1 MQRCKGE
8 NLTVLSELGMRS
20 WFRDLF
26 IGKNNTQKL
35 GAFDPYMNEYV
46 LSSND
51 TELPAEEVVLNCGV
65 QRRLTVSAASPESF
79 TVNLGNTVGTCE
91 IAYNI
96 VSFDDPAG
104 SITISEDYTGSSTNV
119 NTIGAGTFNFTKNSV
134 SDEDVVITLS
144 PAGGGGPGSKQVV
157 VLDITV
163 GCPQAQQ
170 ITLIEVCV
178 SKDSQ
183 VGDTIHNQYQWTD
196 GSTFVSPLHSKS
208 VRLALGDGDAL
219 TEEVSDYT
227 VITAPQGGGI
237 IPNNGDT
244 LSIISNKRS
253 SDSFVFEGTNR
264 LMFLR
269 SATLYNNTPA
279 DITLLLAAA
288 TSLPLTGTSPLVTGT
303 VTLPVVGAGEYMY
316 IIYDYFT

>member
-1 MQRCKGE
+1 MT
-8 NLTVLSELGMRS
+8 L
-20 WFRDLF
+20 
-26 IGKNNTQKL
+26 
-35 GAFDPYMNEYV
+35 
-46 LSSND
+46 
-51 TELPAEEVVLNCGV
+51 ELPAEEVVLNCGV
-65 QRRLTVSAASPESF
+65 KRRLTVSAASPESF

-96 VSFDDPAG
+96 VSFDDPTG

-163 GCPQAQQ
+163 GCPQAQE

-183 VGDTIHNQYQWTD
+183 VGDTIHNEYQWTD
-196 GSTFVSPLHSKS
+196 GSTFVSPLHSKR
-208 VRLALGDGDAL
+208 VRLALGDGIPA

-244 LSIISNKRS
+244 LSIISNKKS
-253 SDSFVFEGTNR
+253 SDSFVFDFTPPTPNR

-279 DITLLLAAA
+279 DITALLAAA
-288 TSLPLTGTSPLVTGT
+288 TSLPLTITSPIVTGT
-303 VTLPVVGAGEYMY
+303 VTLPLVGTGEYMY
-316 IIYDYFT
+316 IIYDYFN

>member
-1 MQRCKGE
+1 
-8 NLTVLSELGMRS
+8 
-20 WFRDLF
+20 
-26 IGKNNTQKL
+26 
-35 GAFDPYMNEYV
+35 
-46 LSSND
+46 
-51 TELPAEEVVLNCGV
+51 
-65 QRRLTVSAASPESF
+65 
-79 TVNLGNTVGTCE
+79 
-91 IAYNI
+91 
-96 VSFDDPAG
+96 
-104 SITISEDYTGSSTNV
+104 
-119 NTIGAGTFNFTKNSV
+119 
-134 SDEDVVITLS
+134 VVITLS
-144 PAGGGGPGSKQVV
+144 PAGSGGPGSKQVV
-157 VLDITV
+157 LLDITV
-163 GCPQAQQ
+163 GCPQAQE

-196 GSTFVSPLHSKS
+196 GSTFVSPLHSKR

-244 LSIISNKRS
+244 LSIISNRRS

-269 SATLYNNTPA
+269 SNLLYNNTPA

-288 TSLPLTGTSPLVTGT
+288 TPLPLTGTSPLVTGT

>member
-1 MQRCKGE
+1 
-8 NLTVLSELGMRS
+8 MRS

-208 VRLALGDGDAL
+208 VRLALGDGNPA

-253 SDSFVFEGTNR
+253 SDSFVFDFTPPTPNR

-279 DITLLLAAA
+279 DITALLAAA
-288 TSLPLTGTSPLVTGT
+288 TSLPLTGTSPIVTGT
-303 VTLPVVGAGEYMY
+303 ITLPVVGTGEYMY
-316 IIYDYFT
+316 IIYDYFN